1 MVVPVP
7 IWTSTPVPVI
17 PLPLPKVIFVEL
29 LIASTELFVMA
40 LLPIDPLAPPSPIWR
55 VPCEMKVLLAEL
67 LAPVRIVVPLPSCW
81 KRIEEFTPVMALV
94 RVNVLVWLKLR

>member
-1 MVVPVP
+1 
-7 IWTSTPVPVI
+7 
-17 PLPLPKVIFVEL
+17 
-29 LIASTELFVMA
+29 
-40 LLPIDPLAPPSPIWR
+40 
-55 VPCEMKVLLAEL
+55 MKVLLAEL